1 MRPTIN
7 VQSVCWNN
15 FLPFKLFNPPETVE
29 HRNSLEVCT
38 NMQSLSILFLNKYT
52 DMSDEPLK
60 FYNYPSEGAR
70 YQSNTLGRS
79 RVLFATCLTRLLSH
93 AGV

>member
-1 MRPTIN
+1 M
-7 VQSVCWNN
+7 
-15 FLPFKLFNPPETVE
+15 E

-79 RVLFATCLTRLLSH
+79 RVLFATCLEVAQSRWRLINERVSNK
-93 AGV
+93 VQPE